1 MFMTAVDCGEQP
13 AAFVARMGKEKK
25 LIMGIGH
32 RIRTLQNPD
41 MRVKL
46 IKEYAQKHFSRTPVL
61 DFAMAVEQI
70 TTKKKA
76 TLILNVDG
84 CIAAC
89 FVDLMRGCGAFDVSE
104 ANELIANGCL
114 NGLFVAGRS
123 IGFIGHFIDQNR
135 LKQGLYR

>member
-1 MFMTAVDCGEQP
+1 MRAKNE
-13 AAFVARMGKEKK
+13 

-32 RIRTLQNPD
+32 KIRTLTNPD

-46 IKEYAQKHFSRTPVL
+46 VKEYAQKHFPHTPVL
-61 DFAMAVEQI
+61 DFALAVEQV

-89 FVDLMRGCGAFDVSE
+89 FVDLLRNCGAFDLAE
-104 ANELIANGCL
+104 ANELLSNGCL
-114 NGLFVAGRS
+114 NGLFVAGRTL
-123 IGFIGHFIDQNR
+123 GFIGHFIDQRR